1 MKDDFLGRLAD
12 RDLQIK
18 RLKEE
23 ISFCRTLTLFTVL
36 AAFFVGMFIGRL

>member
-23 ISFCRTLTLFTVL
+23 LGFCRTVTLFTFL
-36 AAFFVGMFIGRL
+36 AAFFIGMFIGRL